1 MASKWSRMNERL
13 QTSLFTRRVSKKQVR
28 ELIAALQEEADLDLN
43 YVVLIFG
50 SCAIATFGLLANSV
64 AVIIGAM
71 IVAPLMLPIRSTAF
85 GILEG
90 ELKLVKTGVVSLVMG
105 IAIAIWLSCGLGMMA
120 RIPDYGSEVWARS
133 SPNLLDLG
141 VAIVAGGISGFAKVQ
156 PKLSSALAGTA
167 IAVALMPPLCVVG
180 LGLALA
186 QNSMDKGLALSQGA
200 GLLFLT
206 NLLGITLS
214 CMVAFFLAGYTP
226 LIQAQRGIGAAAILT
241 GFLVLP
247 LSVSFFNLV
256 RQTQL
261 EATLR
266 QELEENT
273 ATFKEAKITD
283 IQTNW
288 VTDPPEVRLEVSTAQ
303 PLAPNQVR
311 LLEEFII
318 RKMRQPFILVVEMT
332 QLEEIRRQETL
343 PGGGR

>member
-1 MASKWSRMNERL
+1 MASRWRQMNEKV
-13 QTSLFTRRVSKKQVR
+13 QTSLFTRRVSKSQVR
-28 ELIAALQEEADLDLN
+28 TLIAALQEEADLDLN

-90 ELKLVKTGVVSLVMG
+90 ELKLVKSGIVALVMG
-105 IAIAIWLSCGLGMMA
+105 VAIAIWLSCGLGMVA

-156 PKLSSALAGTA
+156 PKLSGALAGTA

-180 LGLALA
+180 LGLAMA
-186 QNSMDKGLALSQGA
+186 QTSPTQGLALSQGA

-226 LIQAQRGIGAAAILT
+226 LIQAQRGIGLAAVLT
-241 GFLVLP
+241 GLLVIP
-247 LSVSFFNLV
+247 LSISFFNLV

-266 QELEENT
+266 RELEENT
-273 ATFKEAKITD
+273 ATFREAKLKD

-288 VTDPPEVRLEVSTAQ
+288 LTEPPEVRLEISTAEG
-303 PLAPNQVR
+303 LAPNQVR

-318 RKMRQPFILVVEMT
+318 RKMRQPFTLVVEMT
-332 QLEEIRRQETL
+332 QLEEVRRQESL

>member
-1 MASKWSRMNERL
+1 MASNWRRMNERL
-13 QTSLFTRRVSKKQVR
+13 QTSLLTRRVSKTQVR
-28 ELIAALQEEADLDLN
+28 ELIVALQEEADLDLN

-90 ELKLVKTGVVSLVMG
+90 ELKLVKTGVISLVMG
-105 IAIAIWLSCGLGMMA
+105 VAIAIWLSCGLGMMA

-186 QNSMDKGLALSQGA
+186 QSLPDKGLALSQGA

-226 LIQAQRGIGAAAILT
+226 LIQAQRGIGLAAVFT

-273 ATFKEAKITD
+273 ATFKEAKLTD
-283 IQTNW
+283 INTNW
-288 VTDPPEVRLEVSTAQ
+288 VKDPPEVRLEVSTAQ
-303 PLAPNQVR
+303 PLVPNQVR

-318 RKMRQPFILVVEMT
+318 RKMKQPFVLVVEMT
-332 QLEEIRRQETL
+332 ELEEIRRQETL

>member
-1 MASKWSRMNERL
+1 MASIWSQINARL
-13 QTSLFTRRVSKKQVR
+13 QTFLFTRRVSKAQVR
-28 ELIAALQEEADLDLN
+28 ELVAALQEEADLDVN

-71 IVAPLMLPIRSTAF
+71 LVAPLMLPIRSTAF

-90 ELKLVKTGVVSLVMG
+90 ELKLVKSGIVSLVMG
-105 IAIAIWLSCGLGMMA
+105 IAIAIWLSCGVGILAG
-120 RIPDYGSEVWARS
+120 IPNYGSEVWARS

-156 PKLSSALAGTA
+156 PKLSGALAGTA

-186 QNSMDKGLALSQGA
+186 QTSPESGFALSEGA
-200 GLLFLT
+200 GVLFLT

-214 CMVAFFLAGYTP
+214 CMVAFFIAGYTP
-226 LIQAQRGIGAAAILT
+226 FIQAQRGISVAALLT
-241 GFLVLP
+241 GVLVIP
-247 LSVSFFNLV
+247 LSISFFNLV

-261 EATLR
+261 EASIR

-273 ATFKEAKITD
+273 ATFKEAKLKD

-288 VTDPPEVRLEVSTAQ
+288 LQDPPEVRLEVSAQ
-303 PLAPNQVR
+303 ELSPNQVR

-318 RKMRQPFILVVEMT
+318 RKMRQPFVLVVEMT
-332 QLEEIRRQETL
+332 QLEEVRRQETL

>member
-1 MASKWSRMNERL
+1 MAAIWSQINKRL
-13 QTSLFTRRVSKKQVR
+13 QTSLLTRRVPDAQVH

-71 IVAPLMLPIRSTAF
+71 LVAPLMLPIRSTAF

-90 ELKLVKTGVVSLVMG
+90 ELKLVKSGILSLVMG
-105 IAIAIWLSCGLGMMA
+105 LSIAIWLSCGLGMLA
-120 RIPDYGSEVWARS
+120 GIPNYGSEVWARS

-156 PKLSSALAGTA
+156 PKLSGALAGTA

-186 QNSMDKGLALSQGA
+186 QTSPESGLALSQGA
-200 GLLFLT
+200 GVLFLT
-206 NLLGITLS
+206 NLLGITLA
-214 CMVAFFLAGYTP
+214 CMVAFFIAGYTP
-226 LIQAQRGIGAAAILT
+226 LIQAQRGISVAALLT
-241 GFLVLP
+241 GVLVIP
-247 LSVSFFNLV
+247 LSISFFNLV

-261 EATLR
+261 EASIR

-273 ATFKEAKITD
+273 ATFKEAKLKD

-288 VTDPPEVRLEVSTAQ
+288 LQDPPEVRLEVSAQ
-303 PLAPNQVR
+303 ELSPNQVR

-318 RKMRQPFILVVEMT
+318 RKMRQPFVLVVEMT

>member
-1 MASKWSRMNERL
+1 MASPWSRRKKQL
-13 QTSLFTRRVSKKQVR
+13 QTSLFTRRVPKAQVR
-28 ELIAALQEEADLDLN
+28 DLIASLQEEADLDLN

-90 ELKLVKTGVVSLVMG
+90 ELKLVNSGILSLVMG
-105 IAIAIWLSCGLGMMA
+105 IASAIWLSCGLGMLA
-120 RIPDYGSEVWARS
+120 GIPNYGSEVWARS

-156 PKLSSALAGTA
+156 PKLSGALAGTA

-186 QNSMDKGLALSQGA
+186 QASPASGLALSQGA

-214 CMVAFFLAGYTP
+214 CMVAFFIAGYTP
-226 LIQAQRGIGAAAILT
+226 LVQAQRGISIAAILT
-241 GFLVLP
+241 AVLVLP
-247 LSVSFFNLV
+247 LSISFFNLV
-256 RQTQL
+256 RQAQL
-261 EATLR
+261 EANLR
-266 QELEENT
+266 QELETNT
-273 ATFKEAKITD
+273 ETFKEAKLKG

-288 VTDPPEVRLEVSTAQ
+288 LQDPPEVRLEVSTAQ
-303 PLAPNQVR
+303 ELSPKQVL

-318 RKMRQPFILVVEMT
+318 HKMRQPFVLVVEMT
-332 QLEEIRRQETL
+332 QLEEVRRQESL